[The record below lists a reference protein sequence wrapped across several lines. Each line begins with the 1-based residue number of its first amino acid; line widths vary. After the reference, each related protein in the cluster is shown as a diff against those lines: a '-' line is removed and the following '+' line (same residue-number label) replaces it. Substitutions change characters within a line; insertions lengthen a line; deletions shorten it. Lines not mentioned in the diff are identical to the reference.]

1 MKGSKAILEIEILYQ
16 NLSKFLHGFKWILWA
31 LATHLFH
38 YRQNFYHW
46 SLWVPVILLY
56 ILAVVLWLAEFF
68 PTDLLLLSLKITL
81 IIVVATHIW
90 GAYLHFDGVGK
101 RVGGQGLHNHMI
113 GPPVI
118 LPLIVATVSALDLL
132 RLLQGD
138 IP

>member
-1 MKGSKAILEIEILYQ
+1 MEVEMLYEM
-16 NLSKFLHGFKWILWA
+16 SAKFLHGFKWLLWA

-46 SLWVPVILLY
+46 SLWVPVIALY
-56 ILAVVLWLAEFF
+56 ILMVNLWLAEFV
-68 PTDLLLLSLKITL
+68 PAEPLIDLLRFVL
-81 IIVVATHIW
+81 IIVILTHLW
-90 GAYLHFDGVGK
+90 GAYLHLAGVSK
-101 RVGGQGLHNHMI
+101 RVGGQALHNHMT

-118 LPLIVATVSALDLL
+118 LPLIVSTVATLDLL